1 MNYEL
6 KNLVTESF
14 RMVTRNVSLWKT
26 LDWVTIGI
34 YLLLIIA
41 GWISVC
47 GASYDYGDRD
57 FLDVSTRA
65 GKQFMWIICSFGL
78 GFVLLMLED
87 RMYDMFSYI
96 IYISLILLLIV
107 TIFIAPET
115 KGSRSWLVLG
125 PVNLQP
131 AEFAKFAT
139 ALALA
144 KFMNAYS
151 FHIKRWKCFLPLAA
165 FILLPM
171 LLIIAQKETGSAL
184 VYLAFFLVLYREGM
198 PGVVLFSGV
207 CAVVYFVVGIR
218 FDQVFIADTP
228 TPIGEFSVLMMILLF
243 AGGMVWV
250 YKKKWAPT
258 RNIIGGSLT
267 VLLLAYMVSEYIVPF
282 NLVWVEW
289 GLSAV
294 IASYLVYLS
303 LSERQRA
310 YLLIGVFSLAS
321 IGFLYS
327 SDYVF
332 DNILE
337 PHQQI
342 RIKVVLGMEED
353 LAGAGY
359 NVNQSKIA
367 IGSGGLTGKG
377 FLNGTQTKL
386 KYVPEQDTDF
396 IFCTVG
402 EEQGFVGSAIVLL
415 LFLALI
421 LRLVTLSER
430 QPSTFGR
437 VYGYSVISIFLFHLF
452 INVGM
457 VLGLTPVIG
466 IPLPFF
472 SYGGSSLWGF
482 TILLF
487 IFLRIDAGR
496 SRRL

>member
-1 MNYEL
+1 MGRD
-6 KNLVTESF
+6 SI
-14 RMVTRNVSLWKT
+14 WKS
-26 LDWVTIGI
+26 LDWITIVV
-34 YLLLIIA
+34 YLLLIVF
-41 GWISVC
+41 GWFSIC

-57 FLDVSTRA
+57 FLDFSTRA
-65 GKQFMWIICSFGL
+65 GKQFVWIVCSFGL
-78 GFVLLMLED
+78 GFILLMLD
-87 RMYDMFSYI
+87 DSFYDFFSYL
-96 IYISLILLLIV
+96 IYVGMIVLLIV
-107 TIFIAPET
+107 TIFIAPDT
-115 KGSRSWLVLG
+115 KGSRSWLILG
-125 PVNLQP
+125 PVSLQP

-144 KFMNAYS
+144 KFMNTYG
-151 FHIKRWKCFLPLAA
+151 FTIKSVRNALTLGFL
-165 FILLPM
+165 ILFPM
-171 LLIIAQKETGSAL
+171 LLIILQRETGSAL
-184 VYLAFFLVLYREGM
+184 VYLAFFLMLYREGM
-198 PGVVLFSGV
+198 PGVVLFAGI

-218 FDQVFIADTP
+218 FDAVHIADTP
-228 TPIGEFSVLMMILLF
+228 TPIGEFVVLSMVLLF
-243 AGGMVWV
+243 AGGMVRV
-250 YKKKWAPT
+250 YRKKWGPV
-258 RNIIGGSLT
+258 RYIVGGSFV
-267 VLLLAYMVSEYIVPF
+267 VLLLAYFISEYVCPF
-282 NLVWVEW
+282 NLVWVQW
-289 GLSAV
+289 GLCALS
-294 IASYLVYLS
+294 IGYLLFLS
-303 LSERQRA
+303 ISDRHWS
-310 YLLIGVFSLAS
+310 YLLIGLFALGS

-327 SDYVF
+327 SDYFFNQV
-332 DNILE
+332 LE

-402 EEQGFVGSAIVLL
+402 EEEGFIGSTVVLL
-415 LFLALI
+415 LFLVLI
-421 LRLVTLSER
+421 LRLIALAER
-430 QPSTFGR
+430 QQSAFGR
-437 VYGYSVISIFLFHLF
+437 VYGYSVLSIFLFHVF

-496 SRRL
+496 NRRLV